1 MPRADADAARTYEDL
16 LERARAD
23 PAVLAF
29 WLGGSR
35 GMGRPTEHSDYDC
48 FFIVAEEAYAAFKAE
63 LGLDGPFQMDWRP
76 GVDLIV
82 RTFPMFEAFAGWD
95 SDERGYRY
103 MFAHLEALVD
113 KTGRAQPL
121 IDEKARVPAD
131 VVASFVHAS
140 LDHALN
146 QTYRALKCRRDGD
159 PVASRLEAAEAIAP
173 FLDAAFA
180 IHDRRLRP
188 YYKYLAWELETDPL
202 DKLPFGGE
210 ALMHRLQAVLDEG
223 GAEALRRLV
232 SETIGVFRD
241 EGHGSAF
248 DGWGE
253 AMRWMLGEA
262 SSRSFE

>member
-1 MPRADADAARTYEDL
+1 LSRAGPDAARIYEDL
-16 LERARAD
+16 LERARRD

-35 GMGRPTEHSDYDC
+35 GTGRPTEWSDYDIGI
-48 FFIVAEEAYAAFKAE
+48 IVAEEAYAGFRRE
-63 LGLDGPFQMDWRP
+63 LGLEEPFQADWRP
-76 GVDLIV
+76 GVDLVV
-82 RTFPMFEAFAGWD
+82 RTFPMFEAFAAWD

-121 IDEKARVPAD
+121 IDAKARVPAGA
-131 VVASFVHAS
+131 VAPFVRAS

-159 PVASRLEAAEAIAP
+159 LVASRLEAAEAVAP

-188 YYKYLAWELETDPL
+188 YYKYLAWELETWPL
-202 DKLPFGGE
+202 SKLSLDGA
-210 ALMHRLQAVLDEG
+210 ALLDRLQAVLDTSAAAALARLI
-223 GAEALRRLV
+223 AETMAA
-232 SETIGVFRD
+232 FRA
-241 EGHGSAF
+241 EGHGEAY
-248 DGWGE
+248 DGWGG
-253 AMRWMLGEA
+253 AMGWMLEQA
-262 SSRSFE
+262 P